1 MQRYK
6 IIAIVVVVVVVIA
19 AAAVAVSSRDSDAE
33 STEISLISGLEGVG
47 SGFYY
52 KEGVIDPT
60 ELLVYND
67 DGTLATHNVNG
78 VGEIVIFKPAG
89 WAGLTFG
96 VPTVGSI
103 QYYQLKTI
111 VEVYLN
117 DTTYTDGTTASLKLV
132 AGSPS
137 GNQVGYTVTQGAAA
151 RIIESNPDIGITW
164 EPQFSALVV
173 DGNSTAPYAK
183 LVTTDLLFPHATCC
197 VLYGNAAYIEDHPD
211 VAQKLVW
218 AVKNATDWLNAVFDE
233 ITAYNQS
240 IGSEEGK
247 WVIDE
252 SSEAQRTLVELTN
265 KYTGGTSNGL
275 TTAQI
280 LNAFN
285 YVEYA
290 WGDEVV
296 NNGNVNAS
304 NPLSKIKSD
313 IASQTDILYDIGGL
327 ANYSLS
333 DLGFSNSTQFAE
345 KFVDDE
351 PLKEVLDRTSWDTT
365 EKTRITFSVIVNDM
379 HQLPTHLADEALPDL
394 ARYVGNPS
402 LSSTTSLYDQAGLDV
417 EFNGGV
423 SGATAVIT
431 QLNSHQAE
439 FGVAA
444 QPAVILYDI
453 NNQQTKA

>member
-1 MQRYK
+1 M
-6 IIAIVVVVVVVIA
+6 
-19 AAAVAVSSRDSDAE
+19 
-33 STEISLISGLEGVG
+33 
-47 SGFYY
+47 
-52 KEGVIDPT
+52 
-60 ELLVYND
+60 
-67 DGTLATHNVNG
+67 
-78 VGEIVIFKPAG
+78 
-89 WAGLTFG
+89 
-96 VPTVGSI
+96 
-103 QYYQLKTI
+103 
-111 VEVYLN
+111 
-117 DTTYTDGTTASLKLV
+117 
-132 AGSPS
+132 
-137 GNQVGYTVTQGAAA
+137 
-151 RIIESNPDIGITW
+151 
-164 EPQFSALVV
+164 
-173 DGNSTAPYAK
+173 
-183 LVTTDLLFPHATCC
+183 
-197 VLYGNAAYIEDHPD
+197 
-211 VAQKLVW
+211 
-218 AVKNATDWLNAVFDE
+218 
-233 ITAYNQS
+233 
-240 IGSEEGK
+240 
-247 WVIDE
+247 
-252 SSEAQRTLVELTN
+252 ELTN

-351 PLKEVLDRTSWDTT
+351 PLKEVLDKTSWNTT

>member
-6 IIAIVVVVVVVIA
+6 IIAIVVVVIVVVA
-19 AAAVAVSSRDSDAE
+19 AAAVAVSSRDSEAE
-33 STEISLISGLEGVG
+33 STEINLISGLEGVG

-52 KEGVIDPT
+52 DEDRVDPT
-60 ELLVYND
+60 SLLVYND
-67 DGTLATHNVNG
+67 DGTLATHYVSGIGN
-78 VGEIVIFKPAG
+78 IAIFKPAG

-137 GNQVGYTVTQGAAA
+137 SGQVGYTVTQGSAA
-151 RIIESNPDIGITW
+151 RIIESNPAIGITW

-173 DGNSTAPYAK
+173 DGADTTAPYK
-183 LVTTDLLFPHATCC
+183 NLVTTDLLFPHATCC
-197 VLYGNAAYIEDHPD
+197 VLYGNASYIEDHPE
-211 VAQKLVW
+211 VAQRLVW
-218 AVKNATDWLNAVFDE
+218 AVKNATDWLNAVYDE
-233 ITAYNQS
+233 IKAYNES
-240 IGSEEGK
+240 IGSEQGK

-252 SSEAQRTLVELTN
+252 SSEAQRALVEYTV

-280 LNAFN
+280 LNAYN

-290 WGDEVV
+290 WGDTE
-296 NNGNVNAS
+296 NLSSS
-304 NPLSKIKSD
+304 NPMSKIKKD
-313 IASQTDILYDIGGL
+313 IADQTDILYDIGGL
-327 ANYSLS
+327 ANNSLES
-333 DLGFSNSTQFAE
+333 LGFSNSTQFAE

-351 PLKEVLDRTSWDTT
+351 PMKAILDTTSYSTT
-365 EKTRITFSVIVNDM
+365 EKTKITFSVIVNDM
-379 HQLPTHLADEALPDL
+379 HQIPTHLADEKLPDIDKYL
-394 ARYVGNPS
+394 NNSS
-402 LSSTTSLYDQAGLDV
+402 LSDSSSLYDQAGLEV
-417 EFNGGV
+417 SFNDA
-423 SGATAVIT
+423 SGSNAVVTAM
-431 QLNSHQAE
+431 NSNQAQ

-453 NNQQTKA
+453 NNKQTTA